1 MKIPQ
6 IIRNVKMFNQK
17 TVDLQ
22 NISGISH
29 PRGIGFAPM
38 KPASR
43 FMGQAFHWAGRPTK
57 THTDSRAES
66 NMSSKVKAQS

>member
-29 PRGIGFAPM
+29 G
-38 KPASR
+38 
-43 FMGQAFHWAGRPTK
+43 PTRM
-57 THTDSRAES
+57 HTDNRAERLKEKGEKRGS
-66 NMSSKVKAQS
+66 WEVRKREKLKGQR